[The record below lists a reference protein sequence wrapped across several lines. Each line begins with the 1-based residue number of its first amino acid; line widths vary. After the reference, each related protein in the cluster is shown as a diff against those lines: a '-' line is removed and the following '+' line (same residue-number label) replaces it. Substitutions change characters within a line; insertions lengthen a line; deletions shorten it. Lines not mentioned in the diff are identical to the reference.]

1 MADDQDA
8 NVLGKFENIL
18 NKFSEAVAQM
28 SAVGKD
34 KFASVENNVAKQGG
48 AGNATWNAIGNWLP
62 TAENKVE
69 NNQSQFNVANSGSKD
84 AATGKERWSMMGSGL
99 QQMGMGFGATKNNK
113 DGNMVAKTGSE
124 QGQDIFK
131 GIGSIMGAVGGPV
144 GQVGM
149 LFAKLAEKTLVAVD
163 FMQKY
168 ADSLHKVNM
177 QFAEFSGSMAAVKA
191 QQEVRD
197 MQLSQERGE
206 RRANSAEYLAKGKS
220 ELARSTS
227 QGEDFMGRLNNYGGG
242 ILARLGTIINT
253 PFEKVFTIGNKILDI
268 MEGKKS
274 DTTGTADVDK
284 YGSDERRNSIPRPVR
299 FRGRPGQ

>member
-84 AATGKERWSMMGSGL
+84 AATGKERLSMLGSGL
-99 QQMGMGFGATKNNK
+99 KDMGVGAFGAKTK
-113 DGNMVAKTGSE
+113 DGKFAGLQSGAE
-124 QGQDIFK
+124 QGQQIFQ
-131 GIGSIMGAVGGPV
+131 GIGNIMGAIGGPV

-149 LFAKLAEKTLVAVD
+149 IFAKLAEKSIAVID
-163 FMQKY
+163 YMQKY
-168 ADSLHKVNM
+168 SEELHKANM
-177 QFAEFSGSMAAVKA
+177 QFAEFSGSMAAVQA
-191 QQEVRD
+191 QQDVRD

-206 RRANSAEYLAKGKS
+206 RRSEAAGYLAEGKS
-220 ELARSTS
+220 ELASATAPWGDMMS
-227 QGEDFMGRLNNYGGG
+227 NIQSYVGGG
-242 ILARLGTIINT
+242 IDRLLARLLT
-253 PFEKVFTIGNKILDI
+253 PLNFIAEKVGIISTKDDG
-268 MEGKKS
+268 EGGDQTFLESYFKDEYQKR
-274 DTTGTADVDK
+274 
-284 YGSDERRNSIPRPVR
+284 YGRPIR
-299 FRGRPGQ
+299 FRGQ